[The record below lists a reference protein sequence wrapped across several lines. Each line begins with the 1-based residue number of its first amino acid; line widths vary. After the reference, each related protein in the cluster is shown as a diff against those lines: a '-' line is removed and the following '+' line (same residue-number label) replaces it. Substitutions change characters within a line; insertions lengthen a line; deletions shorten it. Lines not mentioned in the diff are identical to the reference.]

1 MDVKHLVNKYIS
13 IESLTAVM
21 AWAVVSI
28 SAVWLMYDSNDYSWT
43 SIAAAVTFFVIFK
56 LSFLAS
62 IVEHDALENIQV
74 SISLLVVQYIAIM
87 AAAAVVPFTYIA
99 ILVTIWSA
107 QLPYFVSFRTA
118 VISSPLWSAPL
129 WIVFSV
135 AWGREFNGLSALLF
149 WTFNMFALVM
159 VNATIREK
167 RAREAANE
175 INRELLATQALLG
188 EAAKQA
194 ERVRISRNIHDLL
207 GHHLTALTI
216 KLQVAARITDG
227 EAQKNIQQCHDLS
240 KLLLSD
246 VREAVSEI
254 REKSAIEWQFALRQL
269 IENVPNLTIDLDIK
283 RSIQISDMHT
293 ADAILKCVQECLTN
307 TLKHSDAKHFSISID
322 QIDNNLLVEMS
333 DDGHHKKSKTLTEG
347 NGLKGMRERIKELG
361 GNFIANLSPNG
372 FKTVIELPEVL

>member
-1 MDVKHLVNKYIS
+1 MHFKHLVKKYVS
-13 IESLTAVM
+13 IESFTAIM

-28 SAVWLMYDSNDYSWT
+28 SALWLMYDSNDYTWA
-43 SIAAAVTFFVIFK
+43 SITAAAMFFSIFI
-56 LSFLAS
+56 LCFLAS
-62 IVEHDALENIQV
+62 VVDHGTVANIHIGLV
-74 SISLLVVQYIAIM
+74 LLVTQYVAIL

-99 ILVTIWSA
+99 ILLTIWSA
-107 QLPYFVSFRTA
+107 QLPYFIPFRTA
-118 VISSPLWSAPL
+118 VMASPLWSAPL
-129 WIVFSV
+129 WLVFSF
-135 AWGREFNGLSALLF
+135 AWGREFEGLSALLF

-159 VNATIREK
+159 VNATIKEK

-175 INRELLATQALLG
+175 LNRDLLATQALLG

-216 KLQVAARITDG
+216 KLQVASRITDG

-254 REKSAIEWQFALRQL
+254 REKSAIEWQFALKTL
-269 IENVPNLTIDLDIK
+269 IENVPNLEIDLDIK
-283 RSIQISDMHT
+283 QNIPISDMHT

-307 TLKHSDAKHFSISID
+307 TLKHSNAKRFSICID
-322 QIDNNLLVEMS
+322 QKGNRLLVEMR
-333 DDGHHKKSKTLTEG
+333 DDGHHNKFETLAEG
-347 NGLKGMRERIKELG
+347 NGLKGMRERVAELG
-361 GNFIANLSPNG
+361 GDFMAHLNSDG
-372 FKTVIELPEVL
+372 FETLIELPEAL